1 MWEYKGIRISKA
13 VLKKINK
20 SETSDVKNLTHH
32 TRQKQSFGGIQQH
45 IFLCAYTHTYAQYTH
60 VHTHTLHAHA
70 LLHACVQ
77 TCMHTYTHM
86 SQICVFALHTC
97 THIHLHCIHAQCT
110 HAYLHHIIYTLHTCI
125 ACMLTCTLTSHMY
138 ALHYIHT
145 DSHYI
150 ALHMHLHTC
159 IHVLTY
165 AYITYMRAYIHI

>member
-1 MWEYKGIRISKA
+1 MWKYKGIRISKA

-45 IFLCAYTHTYAQYTH
+45 IFLCAYTHTHMLNTH
-60 VHTHTLHAHA
+60 MCIHTYYMHMLYYMHVCK
-70 LLHACVQ
+70 HAC
-77 TCMHTYTHM
+77 TL
-86 SQICVFALHTC
+86 ICICHKYVFALHTC

-165 AYITYMRAYIHI
+165 AYITYMRAYIHT